1 MNKEKIE
8 KDIIMQIELDSYMKF
23 NDEIATM
30 NDHLG
35 EMYGYR
41 DLEDIKQAQLQYEKE
56 LAYKYLK
63 REHQALLDIKEIF
76 TNYEEL
82 EKVIGA
88 GKPRFPL
95 YKVQRI
101 VNKAIGS
108 DKE

>member
-1 MNKEKIE
+1 MEELNKIISGLYAKIDNKEKI
-8 KDIIMQIELDSYMKF
+8 IRELQE
-23 NDEIATM
+23 EIQDLKA
-30 NDHLG
+30 D
-35 EMYGYR
+35 YGNLAQVER
-41 DLEDIKQAQLQYEKE
+41 DF
-56 LAYKYLK
+56 YK
-63 REHQALLDIKEIF
+63 QALLDIKEIF